1 MHSMIFLLGLKK
13 TTNKLIIL
21 FYNAL
26 LCEEPC
32 SRIQVVRL
40 ENFSGQTKINIFL
53 PGLVLDCFCSVV
65 PHTEYVI
72 EYELSSAIVKVVLHH
87 FYVPSYIAK

>member
-13 TTNKLIIL
+13 TDNSI
-21 FYNAL
+21 YNAL
-26 LCEEPC
+26 LYEEPC
-32 SRIQVVRL
+32 SCIQVLWL

-65 PHTEYVI
+65 PHTEYVVDM
-72 EYELSSAIVKVVLHH
+72 S
-87 FYVPSYIAK
+87 

>member
-13 TTNKLIIL
+13 KLKIL

-32 SRIQVVRL
+32 SRIQVVWL
-40 ENFSGQTKINIFL
+40 ENFSGQTKINILL
-53 PGLVLDCFCSVV
+53 PGLVLDCFCSVG

-72 EYELSSAIVKVVLHH
+72 DIS
-87 FYVPSYIAK
+87 

>member
-1 MHSMIFLLGLKK
+1 MYHLELHNYERLNELLEQVVSYAFNDFPFRLKK
-13 TTNKLIIL
+13 KQLIIL

-72 EYELSSAIVKVVLHH
+72 DMS
-87 FYVPSYIAK
+87 